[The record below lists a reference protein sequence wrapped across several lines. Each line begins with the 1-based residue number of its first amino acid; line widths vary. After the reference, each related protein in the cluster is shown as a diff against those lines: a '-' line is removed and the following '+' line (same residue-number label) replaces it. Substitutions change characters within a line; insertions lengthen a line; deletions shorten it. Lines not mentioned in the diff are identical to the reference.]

1 MLIADADDS
10 GKSRESLLELIMRFS
25 PAAVAL
31 SLALAT
37 VSSVSYSQSADV
49 DIKQRSVEY
58 MQLGEKAQND
68 GNLEL
73 ATDFYETAL
82 AVDPR
87 NGSAFIAL
95 AQIARVQGLPGK
107 SIRLYREALILD
119 PNNLDALAGQGEA
132 LVQRGAVEKA
142 KLNLSRIDT
151 LCRTRCAQNDRL
163 ASVIKKSEDA
173 PVMSASAVT
182 PKPKVGEEKPD
193 TETP

>member
-10 GKSRESLLELIMRFS
+10 GKSRETLLELIMRFS

-142 KLNLSRIDT
+142 KLNLSRIET

-182 PKPKVGEEKPD
+182 PKPKVGEEESD

>member
-1 MLIADADDS
+1 MLIADAGDS
-10 GKSRESLLELIMRFS
+10 GKSRQSLLELIMRFS
-25 PAAVAL
+25 PAAIAL
-31 SLALAT
+31 SLVLAT
-37 VSSVSYSQSADV
+37 VSSVSYSQTADI

-58 MQLGEKAQND
+58 MELGEKAQTV

-95 AQIARVQGLPGK
+95 AQIARAQKLPGK
-107 SIRLYREALILD
+107 AIRLYREALILD
-119 PNNLDALAGQGEA
+119 PNNLDALSGQGEA

-142 KLNLSRIDT
+142 KLNLARIAT
-151 LCRTRCAQNDRL
+151 LCRTRCEQNDRL
-163 ASVIKKSEDA
+163 ASVITESEQM
-173 PVMSASAVT
+173 PVMSAQAVT
-182 PKPKVGEEKPD
+182 PKPKVADEEPE

>member
-1 MLIADADDS
+1 MLIAGADDS

-25 PAAVAL
+25 PAAIAL
-31 SLALAT
+31 SLVLAT
-37 VSSVSYSQSADV
+37 VSSVSYSQSADI

-58 MQLGEKAQND
+58 MQLGEKAQTS

-73 ATDFYETAL
+73 PTDFYETAL

-95 AQIARVQGLPGK
+95 AQIARAQGLPGK
-107 SIRLYREALILD
+107 AIRLYREALILD
-119 PNNLDALAGQGEA
+119 PNNLDALSGQGEA

-142 KLNLSRIDT
+142 KLNLSRIET

-163 ASVIKKSEDA
+163 ASVITKSEQA
-173 PVMSASAVT
+173 PVMSAKAVT
-182 PKPKVGEEKPD
+182 PKPQVGDEKPE